1 MKKILILLL
10 LFTPNFLL
18 ANELEKI
25 LNDANKYTVKIY
37 NSTDTPFIEDNYQPA
52 AGSGFLIDKVNGLIV
67 TNAHVASYS
76 PSLNRVN
83 FKYSDPI
90 KSKQVYIDPEIDL
103 AFLKID
109 PKDIPKN
116 AIEAKLQCKNDYKQ
130 GSGVVAF
137 GHPAGKDFTITRGI
151 ISAIRYE
158 TDFFEAIQTDAAIN
172 RGNSGGPLINISTG
186 EIIGISS
193 FGVEENQGLNFALPS
208 YSVCK
213 VIELFKNKKDPSPLD
228 LKVIFSNNKEQGKFL
243 RISEIIKTEDN
254 PLRVGG
260 EITEIDG
267 KKVENP
273 TQLSN
278 ETRGKTN
285 ITLKLI
291 RENKTIELKLS
302 PKPKGS
308 VTERVGLIF
317 SNVII
322 GDKGTSTSL
331 DINQRMNNPQGN
343 LVVQNLRSGPAS
355 GKLRKF
361 DVIQYIDGK
370 EFKTI
375 QSLHDY
381 LKDKKE
387 IEIFFRRPSLNEE
400 RKINFTDYFDKIEVK
415 DIKILK
421 LIFILLGQIEFGLEI
436 LGQFF

>member
-1 MKKILILLL
+1 MIKKIIIFILILVSSVY
-10 LFTPNFLL
+10 

-25 LNDANKYTVKIY
+25 LNDANKYTVKIS
-37 NSTDTPFIEDNYQPA
+37 NSTDTPFIEDNYSPSS
-52 AGSGFLIDKVNGLIV
+52 GSGFLIDKANGLIV

-109 PKDIPKN
+109 PKDIPKT

-193 FGVEENQGLNFALPS
+193 FGVEDNQGLNFALPS

-213 VIELFKNKKDPSPLD
+213 IIELFKNKKDPSPLD

-243 RISEIIKTEDN
+243 KISEIIKTENN
-254 PLRVGG
+254 PLRVGD
-260 EITEIDG
+260 EIIEIDG

-421 LIFILLGQIEFGLEI
+421 FE
-436 LGQFF
+436 

>member
-52 AGSGFLIDKVNGLIV
+52 SGSGFLIDKANGLIV

-228 LKVIFSNNKEQGKFL
+228 LKVIFSNNIEQGKFL
-243 RISEIIKTEDN
+243 RISEILKSENN
-254 PLRVGG
+254 PLKVGD
-260 EITEIDG
+260 EIIEIDG

-421 LIFILLGQIEFGLEI
+421 FE
-436 LGQFF
+436 

>member
-10 LFTPNFLL
+10 LFNPNLLL

-25 LNDANKYTVKIY
+25 LNDANKYTVKIN
-37 NSTDTPFIEDNYQPA
+37 NSTDTPFIEDTYSPSS
-52 AGSGFLIDKVNGLIV
+52 GSGFLIDKTLGLIV
-67 TNAHVASYS
+67 TNAHVSSYS

-103 AFLKID
+103 AILKID
-109 PKDIPKN
+109 PKDIPKT
-116 AIEAKLQCKNDYKQ
+116 AIEAKLQCKNDYKE

-193 FGVEENQGLNFALPS
+193 FGSEENQGLNFALPS

-243 RISEIIKTEDN
+243 KISEILKSEN
-254 PLRVGG
+254 NLLKVGD
-260 EITEIDG
+260 EIIEVDG

-302 PKPKGS
+302 PKPRGS

-317 SNVII
+317 SNII
-322 GDKGTSTSL
+322 VGNKGSSTSL
-331 DINQRMNNPQGN
+331 DINQRMNNPQDN
-343 LVVQNLRSGPAS
+343 LVVQNLRSGPGS
-355 GKLRKF
+355 GKLKKF

-387 IEIFFRRPSLNEE
+387 IEIFFRRPSLTEE
-400 RKINFTDYFDKIEVK
+400 RKINNTDYFDKIEVK

-421 LIFILLGQIEFGLEI
+421 FE
-436 LGQFF
+436 

>member
-10 LFTPNFLL
+10 LFNPNLLL

-37 NSTDTPFIEDNYQPA
+37 NSTDTPFIEDSYSPA
-52 AGSGFLIDKVNGLIV
+52 AGSGFLIDKTNGLIV

-109 PKDIPKN
+109 PKDIPKT

-193 FGVEENQGLNFALPS
+193 FGVEDNQGLNFALPS

-213 VIELFKNKKDPSPLD
+213 IIELFKNKKDPSPLD

-243 RISEIIKTEDN
+243 KISEIIKTENN
-254 PLRVGG
+254 PLRVGD
-260 EITEIDG
+260 EIIEIDG

-421 LIFILLGQIEFGLEI
+421 FE
-436 LGQFF
+436 

>member
-1 MKKILILLL
+1 MKRILILLL
-10 LFTPNFLL
+10 LFNPNLLL

-25 LNDANKYTVKIY
+25 LNDANKYTVKIN
-37 NSTDTPFIEDNYQPA
+37 NSTDTPFIEDTYSPSS
-52 AGSGFLIDKVNGLIV
+52 GSGFLIDKTLGLIV
-67 TNAHVASYS
+67 TNAHVSSYS
-76 PSLNRVN
+76 PSLNRIN

-103 AFLKID
+103 AILKID
-109 PKDIPKN
+109 PKDIPKT
-116 AIEAKLQCKNDYKQ
+116 AIEAKLQCKNDYKE

-193 FGVEENQGLNFALPS
+193 FGSEENQGLNFALPS

-243 RISEIIKTEDN
+243 KISEILKSEN
-254 PLRVGG
+254 NLLKVGD
-260 EITEIDG
+260 EIIEVDG

-317 SNVII
+317 SNII
-322 GDKGTSTSL
+322 VGNKGSSTSL
-331 DINQRMNNPQGN
+331 DINQRMNNPQDN
-343 LVVQNLRSGPAS
+343 LVVQNLRSGPGS

-387 IEIFFRRPSLNEE
+387 IEIFFRRPSLTEE
-400 RKINFTDYFDKIEVK
+400 RKINNTDYFDKIEVK

-421 LIFILLGQIEFGLEI
+421 FE
-436 LGQFF
+436 

>member
-1 MKKILILLL
+1 MIRLIIILV
-10 LFTPNFLL
+10 FLL
-18 ANELEKI
+18 NISVKANELEKI

-37 NSTDTPFIEDNYQPA
+37 NSTDTPFIEDSYSPS
-52 AGSGFLIDKVNGLIV
+52 AGSGFLIDKTNGLIV

-109 PKDIPKN
+109 PKDIPKT

-151 ISAIRYE
+151 ISAVRYE

-213 VIELFKNKKDPSPLD
+213 IIELFKNKKDPSPLD

-243 RISEIIKTEDN
+243 KISELLKSENN
-254 PLRVGG
+254 PLKVGD
-260 EITEIDG
+260 EIIEIDG

-322 GDKGTSTSL
+322 GEKGSSTNL

-415 DIKILK
+415 EIKILK
-421 LIFILLGQIEFGLEI
+421 FE
-436 LGQFF
+436 

>member
-10 LFTPNFLL
+10 LFNPNLLL

-37 NSTDTPFIEDNYQPA
+37 NSTDTPFIEDSYSPA
-52 AGSGFLIDKVNGLIV
+52 AGSGFLIDKANGLIV

-109 PKDIPKN
+109 PKDIPKT

-213 VIELFKNKKDPSPLD
+213 IIELFKNKKDPSPLD

-243 RISEIIKTEDN
+243 KISEIIKTENN
-254 PLRVGG
+254 PLRVGD
-260 EITEIDG
+260 EIIEIDG

-278 ETRGKTN
+278 ETRGKAN

-421 LIFILLGQIEFGLEI
+421 FE
-436 LGQFF
+436 

>member
-10 LFTPNFLL
+10 LFNPNLLL

-37 NSTDTPFIEDNYQPA
+37 NSTDTPFIEDSYSPA
-52 AGSGFLIDKVNGLIV
+52 AGYGFLIDKANGLIV

-109 PKDIPKN
+109 PKDIPKT

-193 FGVEENQGLNFALPS
+193 FGVEDNQGLNFALPS

-213 VIELFKNKKDPSPLD
+213 IIELFKNKKDPSPLD

-243 RISEIIKTEDN
+243 KISEIIKTENN
-254 PLRVGG
+254 PLRVGD
-260 EITEIDG
+260 EIIEIDG

-278 ETRGKTN
+278 ETRGKAN

-421 LIFILLGQIEFGLEI
+421 FE
-436 LGQFF
+436 

>member
-1 MKKILILLL
+1 MIKFIIPLI
-10 LFTPNFLL
+10 FLL
-18 ANELEKI
+18 ITSAKANELEKI
-25 LNDANKYTVKIY
+25 LNDANKYTVKIS
-37 NSTDTPFIEDNYQPA
+37 NSTDTPFIEDNYSPSS
-52 AGSGFLIDKVNGLIV
+52 GSGFLIDKANGLIV

-109 PKDIPKN
+109 PKDIPKT

-193 FGVEENQGLNFALPS
+193 FGVEDNQGLNFALPS

-213 VIELFKNKKDPSPLD
+213 IIELFKNKKDPSPLD

-243 RISEIIKTEDN
+243 KISEIIKTENN
-254 PLRVGG
+254 PLRVGD
-260 EITEIDG
+260 EIIEVDG

-421 LIFILLGQIEFGLEI
+421 FE
-436 LGQFF
+436 

>member
-10 LFTPNFLL
+10 LFNPNLLL

-37 NSTDTPFIEDNYQPA
+37 NSTDTPFIEDSYSPA
-52 AGSGFLIDKVNGLIV
+52 AGSGFLIDKANGLIV

-109 PKDIPKN
+109 PKDIPKT

-193 FGVEENQGLNFALPS
+193 FGVEDNQGLNFALPS

-213 VIELFKNKKDPSPLD
+213 IIELFKNKKDPSPLD

-243 RISEIIKTEDN
+243 KISEIIKTENN
-254 PLRVGG
+254 PLRVGD
-260 EITEIDG
+260 EIIEIDG

-278 ETRGKTN
+278 ETRGKAN

-387 IEIFFRRPSLNEE
+387 IEIFFRRPNLNEE

-421 LIFILLGQIEFGLEI
+421 FE
-436 LGQFF
+436 

>member
-10 LFTPNFLL
+10 ILNPNFLL

-37 NSTDTPFIEDNYQPA
+37 NSTDTPFIEDSYSPS
-52 AGSGFLIDKVNGLIV
+52 AGSGFLIDKTSGLIV

-109 PKDIPKN
+109 PKDIPKT

-151 ISAIRYE
+151 ISAVRYE

-213 VIELFKNKKDPSPLD
+213 IIELFKNKKDPSPLD

-243 RISEIIKTEDN
+243 KISEILKSESN
-254 PLRVGG
+254 PLRVGD
-260 EITEIDG
+260 EIIEIDG

-322 GDKGTSTSL
+322 GEKGSSTNL

-421 LIFILLGQIEFGLEI
+421 FE
-436 LGQFF
+436 

>member
-10 LFTPNFLL
+10 ILNPNFLL

-37 NSTDTPFIEDNYQPA
+37 NSTDTPFIEDSYSPS
-52 AGSGFLIDKVNGLIV
+52 AGSGFLIDKTNGLIV

-109 PKDIPKN
+109 PKDIPKT

-151 ISAIRYE
+151 ISAVRYE

-213 VIELFKNKKDPSPLD
+213 IIELFKNKKDPSPLD

-243 RISEIIKTEDN
+243 RISELLKSENNLLKVGDEII
-254 PLRVGG
+254 
-260 EITEIDG
+260 EIDG

-322 GDKGTSTSL
+322 GEKGSSTNL

-421 LIFILLGQIEFGLEI
+421 FE
-436 LGQFF
+436 

>member
-10 LFTPNFLL
+10 LFNPNFLL

-52 AGSGFLIDKVNGLIV
+52 SGSGFLIDKANGLIV

-228 LKVIFSNNKEQGKFL
+228 LKVIFSNNIEQGKFL
-243 RISEIIKTEDN
+243 RISEILKSENN
-254 PLRVGG
+254 PLKVGD
-260 EITEIDG
+260 EIIEIDG

-308 VTERVGLIF
+308 VTERIGLIF

-421 LIFILLGQIEFGLEI
+421 FE
-436 LGQFF
+436 

>member
-1 MKKILILLL
+1 MIRFIIPLI
-10 LFTPNFLL
+10 FLL
-18 ANELEKI
+18 ITSVKANELERI
-25 LNDANKYTVKIY
+25 LDQANKYTVKIY
-37 NSTDTPFIEDNYQPA
+37 NSTDTPFIEDSYSPS
-52 AGSGFLIDKVNGLIV
+52 AGSGFLIDKTNGLIV

-103 AFLKID
+103 AFLQID
-109 PKDIPKN
+109 PKDIPKT

-151 ISAIRYE
+151 ISAVRYE

-213 VIELFKNKKDPSPLD
+213 IIELFKNKKDPSPLD

-243 RISEIIKTEDN
+243 KISELLKSENN
-254 PLRVGG
+254 PLKVGD
-260 EITEIDG
+260 EIIEIDG

-322 GDKGTSTSL
+322 GEKGSSTNL

-375 QSLHDY
+375 QLLHDY

-421 LIFILLGQIEFGLEI
+421 FE
-436 LGQFF
+436 

>member
-10 LFTPNFLL
+10 IFNPNLLL

-37 NSTDTPFIEDNYQPA
+37 NSTDTPFIEDSYSPA
-52 AGSGFLIDKVNGLIV
+52 AGSGFLIDKANGLIV

-109 PKDIPKN
+109 PKDIPKT

-193 FGVEENQGLNFALPS
+193 FGVEDNQGLNFALPS

-213 VIELFKNKKDPSPLD
+213 IIELFKNKKDPSPLD

-243 RISEIIKTEDN
+243 KISEIIKTENN
-254 PLRVGG
+254 PLRVGD
-260 EITEIDG
+260 EIIEIDG

-278 ETRGKTN
+278 ETRGKAN

-387 IEIFFRRPSLNEE
+387 IEIFFRRPNLNEE

-421 LIFILLGQIEFGLEI
+421 FE
-436 LGQFF
+436 